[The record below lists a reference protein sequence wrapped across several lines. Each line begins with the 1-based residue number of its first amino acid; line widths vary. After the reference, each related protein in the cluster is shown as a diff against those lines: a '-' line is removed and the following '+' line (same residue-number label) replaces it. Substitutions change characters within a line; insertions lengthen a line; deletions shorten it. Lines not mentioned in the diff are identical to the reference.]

1 MKGFLNF
8 AGMPA
13 GGWVGWF
20 IGEPISFLHSI
31 HREHG
36 RDRGRTLLH
45 AEGGKTAAAVSGI

>member
-8 AGMPA
+8 AGMSA